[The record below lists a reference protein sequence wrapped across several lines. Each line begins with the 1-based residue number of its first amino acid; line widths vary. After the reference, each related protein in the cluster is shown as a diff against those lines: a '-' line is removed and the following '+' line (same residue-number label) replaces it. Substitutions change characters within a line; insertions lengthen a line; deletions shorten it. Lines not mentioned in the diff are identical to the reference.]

1 MTRPWATLPR
11 AFAAEVRKE
20 RGSISTEILH
30 QIRREIPEYNKPLS
44 GKFGIG
50 LQLGVETALLEFP
63 ELVESAGD
71 PSPERLR
78 VYRALGRGELA
89 EGRSLDALQAAYR
102 LGGRVA
108 WRRYAR
114 IGRRAGMRSDE
125 MVTLAEAIFAHIDVM
140 ASAATIGYA
149 EAKTSRD
156 SHDGAS
162 SRRRMLRDML
172 VAGAPSE
179 QLEQLAA
186 AARWPLPD
194 QVACVALGPAPP
206 SKTTAAQIGTLPET
220 VLHDL
225 DRQDPYLVLRDP
237 AADLR
242 DALLLGLL
250 RDRNAVIGPA
260 VTPGMAPDSLRW
272 ARRVRDRLPA
282 HALAKGPV
290 MCDHALPSLLL
301 IGDEPLLRLLADR
314 QLSALADLTVK
325 QRRRMET
332 TLLAWLDTNG
342 GSAPQIAARLGIHP
356 QTARQRLHRLHELFG
371 PVFADPDARF
381 ELELALRGRQ
391 AIAALSRP
399 SQ

>member
-1 MTRPWATLPR
+1 VTRPWATLPR

-30 QIRREIPEYNKPLS
+30 QIRREIPEYDKPLS

-63 ELVESAGD
+63 ELVESAGE
-71 PSPERLR
+71 PTAERLR

-114 IGRRAGMRSDE
+114 VGRRAGMRADE

-140 ASAATIGYA
+140 ASAATLGYA

-156 SHDGAS
+156 SDDGAS
-162 SRRRMLRDML
+162 SRRRMLRDLL
-172 VAGAPSE
+172 VAGVSTD
-179 QLEQLAA
+179 QLEQLAP
-186 AARWPLPD
+186 AARWPLPER
-194 QVACVALGPAPP
+194 VSCVALGAPP
-206 SKTTAAQIGTLPET
+206 PSRTPANHISGLPGG
-220 VLHDL
+220 VLYDL
-225 DRQDPYLVLRDP
+225 DCQNPYLVLRDP
-237 AADLR
+237 GEDLR
-242 DALLLGLL
+242 DELLLGLL
-250 RDRNAVIGPA
+250 RDRGAVVGPA
-260 VTPGMAPDSLRW
+260 VPPTMAPDSLRW
-272 ARRVRDRLPA
+272 ARRLRDRLPA
-282 HALAKGPV
+282 PALAKAPI
-290 MCDHALPSLLL
+290 MCDHALPSVLLL
-301 IGDEPLLRLLADR
+301 GDEPLLKLLADR
-314 QLSALADLTVK
+314 RLAALADLTVK

-381 ELELALRGRQ
+381 ELELALRGRH
-391 AIAALSRP
+391 ALSALGR
-399 SQ
+399 QQ